1 MLRNAVLALL
11 VALLTFSASR
21 ALAADVALAKQWVD
35 YGQKQ
40 YAARQYD
47 AAIKAFSTAARAN
60 SADAS
65 AWKGMGYA
73 YYAKGDKANA
83 VKYSKYAVQL
93 NPADTALAQWV
104 QKLEASTSAAGQASA
119 SDPMVLAGKYY
130 QARQYDY
137 AIWAYNKAIAANPNN
152 AKAYQGLGNAYNAK
166 KDKVNAVNAY
176 KRAIE
181 LDPTNTALASY
192 LATYAPG
199 STDGATAAAAAGGPS
214 DWVQPLWR
222 SAILPGWG
230 QGYNGQTVKG
240 WILGLATVGALGGTV
255 GTYVIGSGARERYK
269 GYTQPT
275 DDYDGAYGQWESMA
289 NLNHIFAIV
298 FGVAYTFNIV
308 DAIIGAKP
316 KAAYGFIEKDP
327 ALELA
332 LNRTGGVTA
341 KYRLLEF

>member
-1 MLRNAVLALL
+1 MLRNAVLGVLVTLL
-11 VALLTFSASR
+11 SVLAIGAQ
-21 ALAADVALAKQWVD
+21 AADAKLAQQWVA

-65 AWKGMGYA
+65 AWKGLGYS

-83 VKYSKYAVQL
+83 VKYCKYSVQL
-93 NPADTALAQWV
+93 NKNDTALAQFV

-119 SDPMVLAGKYY
+119 GDPMSLAARYY

-137 AIWAYNKAIAANPNN
+137 AIWAYNKAIVANPNN

-166 KDKVNAVNAY
+166 KDKVNAVTAY

-181 LDPTNTALASY
+181 LDPTNTALVNY

-199 STDGATAAAAAGGPS
+199 SAGGATATAGGAA
-214 DWVQPLWR
+214 DWTQPMWR
-222 SAILPGWG
+222 SMILPGWG
-230 QGYNGQTVKG
+230 QGYNGQSVKG

-269 GYTQPT
+269 GYTKPD
-275 DDYDGAYGQWESMA
+275 DDYDGAYSQWESMA

-298 FGVAYTFNIV
+298 FGVAYTFNVV
-308 DAIIGAKP
+308 DAIMGAKP

-332 LNRTGGVTA
+332 LNRGGGVTA